1 MFFFLKQGK
10 LEVLRDLEKAGK
22 DVNADQKAALS
33 KYGEVSQT
41 LEFARDM
48 FKQIQQIT
56 TVSEK
61 EQKKKQKKVRI
72 VIIDANSRIILIYFH
87 I

>member
-1 MFFFLKQGK
+1 M
-10 LEVLRDLEKAGK
+10 LRDLEKAGK
-22 DVNADQKAALS
+22 EVNADQKAALS
-33 KYGEVSQT
+33 KYGEVAQT

-72 VIIDANSRIILIYFH
+72 YNTVTDYINLNSH
-87 I
+87 INRTKLLAS